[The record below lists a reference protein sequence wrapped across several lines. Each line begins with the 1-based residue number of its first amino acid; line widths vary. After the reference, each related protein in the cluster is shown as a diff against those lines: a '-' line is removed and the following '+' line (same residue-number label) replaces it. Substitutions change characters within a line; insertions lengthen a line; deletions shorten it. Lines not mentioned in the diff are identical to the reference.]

1 MTECDELLV
10 HQHIGLGRSLL
21 VDVTLLT
28 SETIAVTAGDL
39 RPCGSSG
46 MAGVA
51 VLSHEV
57 AVRHDG
63 RGRCVGSLRG
73 MPGRRERHKLTFYE
87 QFVVLFEHVTL
98 LASR

>member
-39 RPCGSSG
+39 HLAAAPEWQALQSSL
-46 MAGVA
+46 MKW
-51 VLSHEV
+51 
-57 AVRHDG
+57 
-63 RGRCVGSLRG
+63 
-73 MPGRRERHKLTFYE
+73 P
-87 QFVVLFEHVTL
+87 
-98 LASR
+98 